1 MPSTYEKIATQTLG
15 SATATVTFTSISG
28 AYTDLVLV
36 TDNIFNTSNLAAAY
50 LRFNSDTGTNYS
62 YQSMQGTGTVAN
74 AERGSNQ
81 NVMYVARSFGGDQTY
96 NIISI
101 MNYSNT
107 TTNKSVLSRYGSGGA
122 SSGVL
127 AAVGLWRSTSAISTI
142 LMGIDGGYNFS
153 SGATFTLYGILK
165 AA

>member
-1 MPSTYEKIATQTLG
+1 MTATYEKIATTTLS
-15 SATATVTFTSISG
+15 SAAATVTFSSISG

-62 YQSMQGTGTVAN
+62 YQSIQGTGTVAN
-74 AERGSNQ
+74 AERGSSQ
-81 NVMYVARSFGGDQTY
+81 NVMYVARSFGGDQTH
-96 NIISI
+96 NIINI

-107 TTNKSVLSRYGSGGA
+107 TTNKTVLSRYGSAGS

-127 AAVGLWRSTSAISTI
+127 AAIGLWRSTSAISTI
-142 LMGIDGGYNFS
+142 LMGIDGGYNFV
-153 SGATFTLYGILK
+153 SGATFTLYGIK
-165 AA
+165 AE